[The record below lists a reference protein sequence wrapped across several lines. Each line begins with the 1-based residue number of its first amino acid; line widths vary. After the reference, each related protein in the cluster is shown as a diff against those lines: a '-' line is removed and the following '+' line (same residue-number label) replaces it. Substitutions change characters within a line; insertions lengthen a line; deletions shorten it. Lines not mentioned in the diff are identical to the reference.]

1 MTPDKYQILSGRTD
15 QDRTQRVVDK
25 LLENQ
30 PNGSWLLHSL
40 IGVAGECGE
49 FAAAIQRWLYYGKE
63 LNTANVKEELGD
75 LMWYIAQA
83 CRALNITIEDLM
95 TSNLNKLK
103 FRYPE
108 RYTDFHAAEENRN
121 RELERAILE
130 EVETPIV
137 KAAKERI
144 PKILGFQA
152 KIDEANKILAAEAYQ
167 ESCMEAMASEP
178 YDLIREQT
186 GKFCK
191 QITCPNCKTPLS
203 DRAVICPECETKLRN
218 S

>member
-108 RYTDFHAAEENRN
+108 RYTDFHAAEENRDRN
-121 RELERAILE
+121 AE
-130 EVETPIV
+130 
-137 KAAKERI
+137 AA
-144 PKILGFQA
+144 A
-152 KIDEANKILAAEAYQ
+152 MAYQ
-167 ESCMEAMASEP
+167 ESCMEAMVP
-178 YDLIREQT
+178 RT
-186 GKFCK
+186 GKALAEAMAIVTGKPIKRTLCR
-191 QITCPNCKTPLS
+191 NCATPLS
-203 DRAVICPECETKLRN
+203 DRAANCPECGTLQ
-218 S
+218 